1 LWDYEQC
8 WNFLDRGVDGAFTAR
23 SVAAMA
29 EMGTTP
35 MVRVVLTVMLLVM
48 VMMRLVR
55 VWV

>member
-1 LWDYEQC
+1 LWNYEQC

-29 EMGTTP
+29 EVGTTP